1 VAEIDNKLMMN
12 DKINNLKDKI
22 QGLISQAVEKNNKQ
36 KECLNFLF
44 DKLEEVKELETLE
57 KLKEYEN
64 GKCLR
69 AYLFYQSIKRA
80 NYQIE
85 HLKLTK
91 LDNID
96 KCLEMI
102 EKDLEANQ
110 PKEKTPKE
118 QLTDQ
123 HLLTL
128 LAERIKFGKI
138 CLKKDGRY
146 LFEVGKVGQPIP
158 FKIFLDDGRTE
169 PDLAEEFLKKH
180 K

>member
-1 VAEIDNKLMMN
+1 MN

-102 EKDLEANQ
+102 EKDLEANEPQEKKLEYQ
-110 PKEKTPKE
+110 PTNE
-118 QLTDQ
+118 Q
-123 HLLTL
+123 LLTL
-128 LAERIKFGKI
+128 LGERIEKGEIKYKGDGIFPCLCLEDEKGNETLTIDLETGKI
-138 CLKKDGRY
+138 
-146 LFEVGKVGQPIP
+146 
-158 FKIFLDDGRTE
+158 E
-169 PDLAEEFLKKH
+169 PDPAEEFFNKH

>member
-1 VAEIDNKLMMN
+1 MEIHSNKQI
-12 DKINNLKDKI
+12 KKVKQKI
-22 QGLISQAVEKNNKQ
+22 QELIDQAKIDNNKQ
-36 KECLNFLF
+36 KDLLKFLF
-44 DKLEEVKELETLE
+44 QKLEETKDLEALEEL
-57 KLKEYEN
+57 KNYEN

-110 PKEKTPKE
+110 PKEKNSKE
-118 QLTDQ
+118 INSAKQLTDQ
-123 HLLTL
+123 YLLTL
-128 LAERIKFGKI
+128 LAERIKLGKI

-158 FKIFLDDGRTE
+158 FKLFLDDGRTE
-169 PDLAEEFLKKH
+169 PDLVEEFFNKH